1 MMRMKHIMQKTVC
14 AIFLIFLSVMN
25 IALSANHIAMDYPQI
40 LHHSSTVPKFY
51 SATRPKVEKKD
62 NDKTTLEEDMK
73 SLDKAHNTPP
83 AINAEDRVIEFIVTD
98 IGR

>member
-1 MMRMKHIMQKTVC
+1 MQKTVC

-25 IALSANHIAMDYPQI
+25 IALSANHIPMDSPKI
-40 LHHSSTVPKFY
+40 LHHNSTIFKFH
-51 SATRPKVEKKD
+51 SATRPKVDKNN